1 MPSSPFVSLTKVNSS
16 RNFEQWRILYTLVKM
31 IYMKKNLIL
40 YLFLLLVI
48 SNSCTKNDNPT
59 QIAGKVKSYS
69 FTLDTSSPSYFLTTF
84 NYDNNG
90 RVMNVIST
98 NASGRQ
104 VGKTTYSYTSSRIV
118 IEGLDS
124 SNQVQTRQ
132 VYVLNTIGL
141 VDSVLSYSSPSNM
154 DSISVTTYTYNS
166 NNEAI
171 KSKNYTL
178 YSNGQTSQNW
188 SEGNYTYSNGNMVKY
203 IYSNS
208 NQQIG
213 IIVNYEHYTTINN
226 LTPEAFGLPYSL
238 NQSTN
243 LIKRAVGS
251 QPQQPSFFSNSDYT
265 YTFDGNGRVSSQTTN
280 STQSNLPDPPSNHTI
295 TIYYT
300 YY

>member
-1 MPSSPFVSLTKVNSS
+1 
-16 RNFEQWRILYTLVKM
+16 
-31 IYMKKNLIL
+31 MKKNLIL

-69 FTLDTSSPSYFLTTF
+69 FTLDTSSPGYFLTTF

-104 VGKTTYSYTSSRIV
+104 YGKTTYSYTSSNII
-118 IEGLDS
+118 IESMDS
-124 SNQVQTRQ
+124 SNQINARSI
-132 VYVLNTIGL
+132 YVLNTIGL

-171 KSKNYTL
+171 KAKYYTL
-178 YSNGQTSQNW
+178 YSNGQINPNW
-188 SEGNYTYSNGNMVKY
+188 SEYNYTYSNGNLVKL
-203 IYSNS
+203 IALNN
-208 NQQIG
+208 NQQIA
-213 IIVNYEHYTTINN
+213 IINYEHYNTINN